1 MFGFSYDDG
10 FADYKVCDTSIE
22 LINYTQRETK
32 RVKLGFF
39 VWGFT
44 HYSL

>member
-1 MFGFSYDDG
+1 MFGCRDDGG
-10 FADYKVCDTSIE
+10 FADYKVCDISIK